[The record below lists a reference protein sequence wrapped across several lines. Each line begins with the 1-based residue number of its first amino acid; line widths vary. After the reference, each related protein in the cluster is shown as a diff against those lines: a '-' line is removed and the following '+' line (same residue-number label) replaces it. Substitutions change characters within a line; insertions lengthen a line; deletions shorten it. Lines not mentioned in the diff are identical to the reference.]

1 MVVRI
6 HNIGARFRWVIRFTS
21 RLLHPLEAI
30 PILSVEEAV
39 WARWPVWTDVE
50 KRKSLA
56 PIGIRA
62 PDHSAYRKSQLWLRY
77 PGPLYMSSLFVW
89 YLYLFIYLLAIRR
102 NTIYKLMWWLHK
114 VRYDTMYHNDT
125 VGYSSSDITSGVLQ
139 GYMPALF

>member
-6 HNIGARFRWVIRFTS
+6 HNIGARCRWVIKFTPW
-21 RLLHPLEAI
+21 LLHPLEAI

-39 WARWPVWTDVE
+39 RARWPVWTDVE

-62 PDHSAYRKSQLWLRY
+62 PDHSAYSKSQLWLRY

-89 YLYLFIYLLAIRR
+89 YLYLFILLAIRK
-102 NTIYKLMWWLHK
+102 NAVYKLMWWLYK
-114 VRYDTMYHNDT
+114 VRYDTMYYYDV
-125 VGYSSSDITSGVLQ
+125 VGHSSRDVTSGVLQ
-139 GYMPALF
+139 VYMPTLF